1 MTTPTNTQIWSEISK
16 LRKELQEQLQI
27 MRNEIVF
34 NRDERKTDVQ
44 HLVTVVEKIRTD
56 LDVEEMLKSRAEIK
70 RLGLGINDFL
80 KMRTDIQDQ
89 AKNIDVLTSGIVEM
103 KERMTTYEQTATDNA
118 NILKE
123 IKPAVLFIR
132 NSVRVLKWS
141 GILVMTG
148 VLGQVGI
155 YLFHLLAGH

>member
-44 HLVTVVEKIRTD
+44 HLADTITQLKAD
-56 LDVEEMLKSRAEIK
+56 LDIEEMLKSRAEIK

-80 KMRTDIQDQ
+80 KMRTDIQEQ
-89 AKNIDVLTSGIVEM
+89 AKSIDVLTSGIVEM
-103 KERMTTYEQTATDNA
+103 KERMTTYEKTAIDNA

-123 IKPAVLFIR
+123 IKPAVMFIR
-132 NSVRVLKWS
+132 NSVRVFKWS
-141 GILVMTG
+141 AILVATG
-148 VLGQVGI
+148 LLSQAGI
-155 YLFHLLAGH
+155 YLFHLIAGR